1 MKKLCIFDLDGTLLD
16 TLPTIAHYC
25 NLTLR
30 EFDLPEIPEER
41 YKYLAGN
48 GAKVLIERMIDEVG
62 ADREEYFDKMFKFYN
77 KEYDKNVS
85 YLTKAFDGVPELLA
99 GLKETGIS
107 TAVLSNK
114 PDFAA
119 VNVVKLFLGDLIDIA
134 HGGRDG
140 IPLKPA
146 PDGVFK
152 IFEEAGATADECL
165 YVGDTGT
172 DMETGKNSGIFSIGV
187 LWGFRKEDELLQ
199 NGADMIVS
207 HPLEILEY
215 AKKIQSEN

>member
-16 TLPTIAHYC
+16 TLPTISYYC

-30 EFDLPEIPEER
+30 EFGLPEIPRER

-48 GAKVLIERMIDEVG
+48 GAKVLLERMIDEVG

-99 GLKETGIS
+99 GLKEMGIS

-134 HGGRDG
+134 HGGRDS
-140 IPLKPA
+140 IALKPA

-152 IFEEAGATADECL
+152 IFEEASVSADECI

-172 DMETGKNSGIFSIGV
+172 DMKTGKNSGIFSVGV
-187 LWGFRKEDELLQ
+187 LWGFRKEDELLE

-215 AKKIQSEN
+215 VKKIQSEK

>member
-85 YLTKAFDGVPELLA
+85 YLTKAFEGVPELLT
-99 GLKETGIS
+99 GLKEIGIN
-107 TAVLSNK
+107 TAVISNK

-146 PDGVFK
+146 PQGVFK
-152 IFEEAGATADECL
+152 IFEEAGVVADECL

-215 AKKIQSEN
+215 AKKIQSEK

>member
-16 TLPTIAHYC
+16 TLPTITHYC

-30 EFDLPEIPEER
+30 EFNLPEIPEER
-41 YKYLAGN
+41 YKYLVGN

-62 ADREEYFDKMFKFYN
+62 AHREKYFDKMFKFYN
-77 KEYDKNVS
+77 KEYDKNFS
-85 YLTKAFDGVPELLA
+85 YLTKAYDGIPELLA
-99 GLKETGIS
+99 GLKEMGIG
-107 TAVLSNK
+107 TAVISNK

-119 VNVVKLFLGDLIDIA
+119 VNVVKLLLGDLVDIA

-140 IPLKPA
+140 ILLKPS
-146 PDGVFK
+146 PEGVYK
-152 IFEEAGATADECL
+152 IFEEASVTADECL

-187 LWGFRKEDELLQ
+187 LWGFRKEDELLKS
-199 NGADMIVS
+199 GADLIVS
-207 HPLEILEY
+207 HPLEILDY
-215 AKKIQSEN
+215 AKKIQTIE

>member
-16 TLPTIAHYC
+16 TLPTISYYC
-25 NLTLR
+25 NLSLR
-30 EFDLPEIPEER
+30 EFGLPEIEEEKF
-41 YKYLAGN
+41 KYLAGN
-48 GAKVLIERMIDEVG
+48 GAKVLIERMLDEVG
-62 ADREEYFDKMFKFYN
+62 ADREEYFDKVYKFYN
-77 KEYDKNVS
+77 REYDKNVS
-85 YLTKAFDGVPELLA
+85 HLTKPFDGVPEMLA
-99 GLKETGIS
+99 GLKTLGID
-107 TAVLSNK
+107 TAVISNK

-119 VNVVKLFLGDLIDIA
+119 VNVVKLFLGELVDIA

-146 PDGVFK
+146 PDGVFE
-152 IFEEAGATADECL
+152 IMEEAGVTADECI

-187 LWGFRKEDELLQ
+187 LWGFRKEDELLE
-199 NGADMIVS
+199 NGADIIVS

-215 AKKIQSEN
+215 AKKCNI

>member
-16 TLPTIAHYC
+16 TLPTISYYC
-25 NLTLR
+25 NLSLR
-30 EFDLPEIPEER
+30 EFGLPEIEEEK

-48 GAKVLIERMIDEVG
+48 GAKVLIERMLDEVG
-62 ADREEYFDKMFKFYN
+62 ADREEYFDKVYKFYN
-77 KEYDKNVS
+77 REYDKNVS
-85 YLTKAFDGVPELLA
+85 HLTKPFDGVPEMLA
-99 GLKETGIS
+99 GLKTLGID
-107 TAVLSNK
+107 TAVISNK

-119 VNVVKLFLGDLIDIA
+119 VNVVKLFLGELVDIA
-134 HGGRDG
+134 HGGREG

-146 PDGVFK
+146 PDGVFE
-152 IFEEAGATADECL
+152 IMEEAGVTADECI

-187 LWGFRKEDELLQ
+187 LWGFRKEDELLE
-199 NGADMIVS
+199 NGADIIVS

-215 AKKIQSEN
+215 AKKCNI

>member
-16 TLPTIAHYC
+16 TLPTIEYYC

-30 EFDLPEIPEER
+30 EFGLPQIPMER
-41 YKYLAGN
+41 YKYLVGN
-48 GAKVLIERMIDEVG
+48 GAKVLIERMIEEVG
-62 ADREEYFDKMFKFYN
+62 ADKDKYFDKMFKFYN
-77 KEYDKNVS
+77 REYDKNVS
-85 YLTKAFDGVPELLA
+85 YLTKSFDGVPELLA
-99 GLKETGIS
+99 GLKELGIS

-119 VNVVKLFLGDLIDIA
+119 VNVVKLFFGDLIDIA
-134 HGGRDG
+134 HGGIDG
-140 IPLKPA
+140 VALKPA
-146 PDGVFK
+146 PDGVFN
-152 IFEEAGATADECL
+152 IFEEAKVSADECL

-207 HPLEILEY
+207 HPLEILDY
-215 AKKIQSEN
+215 AKKIQSEK

>member
-16 TLPTIAHYC
+16 TLPTISYYC

-30 EFDLPEIPEER
+30 EFGLPEIEEER

-48 GAKVLIERMIDEVG
+48 GAKVLIERMIAEVG
-62 ADREEYFDKMFKFYN
+62 AEREEYFDKMFEFYN
-77 KEYDKNVS
+77 REYDKNFS
-85 YLTKAFDGVPELLA
+85 YLTKVFDGVPELLK
-99 GLKETGIS
+99 GLADIGIK
-107 TAVLSNK
+107 TAVISNK

-119 VNVVKLFLGDLIDIA
+119 VSVVKMFLGDLVYIA
-134 HGGRDG
+134 HGGREG

-152 IFEEAGATADECL
+152 IFEEAGVTADECL

-187 LWGFRKEDELLQ
+187 LWGFRKEDELLE
-199 NGADMIVS
+199 NGADLIVS
-207 HPLEILEY
+207 HPLEILDY
-215 AKKIQSEN
+215 AKKIQNKE

>member
-30 EFDLPEIPEER
+30 EFALPEIPEER

-85 YLTKAFDGVPELLA
+85 YLTKAFDGVPELLT
-99 GLKETGIS
+99 GLKEIGIN
-107 TAVLSNK
+107 TAVISNK

-146 PDGVFK
+146 PQGVFK
-152 IFEEAGATADECL
+152 IFEEAGVVADECL

-187 LWGFRKEDELLQ
+187 LWGFRKEDELLE

-215 AKKIQSEN
+215 AKKIQSEK